1 MKKNQKGTKLS
12 GIILAVT
19 ISIYSN
25 LKKKVLSLQKLNS
38 SKGSQ
43 TSTD

>member
-12 GIILAVT
+12 GIILVVT

-25 LKKKVLSLQKLNS
+25 LKKSIISTKLNS

-43 TSTD
+43 TWTD